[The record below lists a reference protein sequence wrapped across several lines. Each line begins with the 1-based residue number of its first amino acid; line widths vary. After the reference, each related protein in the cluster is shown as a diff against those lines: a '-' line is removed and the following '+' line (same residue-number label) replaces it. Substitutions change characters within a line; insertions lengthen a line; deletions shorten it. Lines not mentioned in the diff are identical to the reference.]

1 MTDKIST
8 KFAAAE
14 RSDEKKIKEE
24 AQKILQKNL
33 FMKTINAFPEIVM
46 FLDANRQVV
55 FCNEMLLKTLGV
67 TDPSTI
73 LGKRPGEMFDCVH
86 SKEEEGGCGTSKFCT
101 KCGAVKA
108 ILEAQKGNQ
117 AVEEC
122 RMMIKT
128 NNGEEALDLRV
139 WAVPVDIADELFTIF
154 TVKDIRN
161 EKRRELL
168 ERTFFHDILNETSI
182 FTGYL
187 DNVQDGIME
196 PDEEVLDRLS
206 KAASRMIDTIQGQR
220 DLLYIEN
227 GEYEISKEKV
237 SFFNLFNELVQFF
250 SGSKWGKDK
259 KIVLDLE
266 EKQTVIAT
274 DRVLLRRI
282 LINLIKNALE
292 ASSAGDEITVGYK
305 SSDSKNIIYVQNPTV
320 MDQSVQ
326 LQVFKRSF
334 STKGKGRGIGTYSVK
349 LFVEKYLGGK
359 VSFVSQEG
367 EGTTF
372 FVEI

>member
-1 MTDKIST
+1 
-8 KFAAAE
+8 
-14 RSDEKKIKEE
+14 
-24 AQKILQKNL
+24 
-33 FMKTINAFPEIVM
+33 
-46 FLDANRQVV
+46 
-55 FCNEMLLKTLGV
+55 
-67 TDPSTI
+67 
-73 LGKRPGEMFDCVH
+73 
-86 SKEEEGGCGTSKFCT
+86 
-101 KCGAVKA
+101 
-108 ILEAQKGNQ
+108 
-117 AVEEC
+117 
-122 RMMIKT
+122 
-128 NNGEEALDLRV
+128 
-139 WAVPVDIADELFTIF
+139 
-154 TVKDIRN
+154 
-161 EKRRELL
+161 
-168 ERTFFHDILNETSI
+168 
-182 FTGYL
+182 
-187 DNVQDGIME
+187 
-196 PDEEVLDRLS
+196 
-206 KAASRMIDTIQGQR
+206 
-220 DLLYIEN
+220 
-227 GEYEISKEKV
+227 
-237 SFFNLFNELVQFF
+237 LVQFF